1 VKKNVVRSI
10 RSEARS
16 GRRTD
21 AQKLGAYV
29 AGFFGRHRRE
39 KWPTIRQAARALRW
53 TQVRVEEVVEGN
65 SDGRLMLSMYDLRD
79 PLGDWFV
86 EHLELIQ
93 VIDPAKAKLLRT
105 GGMKG

>member
-1 VKKNVVRSI
+1 MKKSVVRAI
-10 RSEARS
+10 RSEART

-21 AQKLGAYV
+21 AQRLGAYV

-39 KWPTIRQAARALRW
+39 KWPTVRQAARALRW
-53 TQVRVEEVVEGN
+53 TQVHVEEVVEGDG
-65 SDGRLMLSMYDLRD
+65 DGRLLLSMYDIRD

-93 VIDPAKAKLLRT
+93 DIDPAKAKILRT

>member
-1 VKKNVVRSI
+1 MKKNVVRSI